1 MVGVVPHYVIL
12 DSLYMSSFIAE
23 FSPWTLILIGI
34 ILVLTVYF
42 QFFKYSSR
50 TAEAA
55 PTILTSIGIFGTF
68 LGVALGLT
76 NFDTQNLQESVPLL
90 LAGLKTAFWSS
101 IAGLLGA
108 LSIKGRAVM
117 DATKGD
123 SNQQRTA
130 SIDDLH
136 NAMTL
141 IHQSLTEKDQTLMQE
156 LSMLRVENQRQSD
169 DLISTLSRYQ
179 TEMVEANT
187 QALIDALG
195 AVMRD
200 FNTKIDEQY
209 GDNFKRL
216 NESVGKMLDW
226 QKEYKQQLIEL
237 ADNQK
242 TIGSSMKDAS
252 FAFENMVSH
261 AESFNGISESLG
273 NMLQGLNTQR
283 DVLDKHLSGLARL
296 VSEAGEGL
304 PQLEERM
311 TFLTT
316 GLAESLSQYS
326 ERMESMLEKTTTSM
340 DATTKN
346 LTENL
351 QSSYSEAF
359 GQLDNKILQ
368 TLTQT
373 DKQVAKL
380 DAALEQELNKSL
392 KTMGEQLAALSEK
405 FVQDYSPLTERLH
418 DLVNLANQ
426 KAN

>member
-1 MVGVVPHYVIL
+1 
-12 DSLYMSSFIAE
+12 MSNFIAQ
-23 FSPWTLILIGI
+23 FSPWTLVLIGI
-34 ILVLTVYF
+34 IVVLTVYF

-76 NFDTQNLQESVPLL
+76 DFDTNNLQESVPLL

-117 DATKGD
+117 DVTSGD
-123 SNQQRTA
+123 VNHQRTA

-136 NAMTL
+136 SAMLL

-156 LSMLRVENQRQSD
+156 LSMMRVENKRHSD
-169 DLISTLSRYQ
+169 DLISTMGRYQ

-187 QALIDALG
+187 KALIDALG

-216 NESVGKMLDW
+216 NESVGKMLEW
-226 QKEYKQQLIEL
+226 QKEYKQQLIDL
-237 ADNQK
+237 AENQK
-242 TIGSSMKDAS
+242 TIGVSMKDAS
-252 FAFENMVSH
+252 AAFENMVSH

-273 NMLQGLNTQR
+273 TMLQGLNTQR

-296 VSEAGEGL
+296 VSEAGAGL

-316 GLAESLSQYS
+316 GLADSLGQYND
-326 ERMESMLEKTTTSM
+326 RMEAMLEKTTTSM
-340 DATTKN
+340 DKTTHN
-346 LTENL
+346 LTQTL
-351 QSSYSEAF
+351 QSSYGEAF
-359 GQLDNKILQ
+359 SQLDNKILQ

-373 DKQVAKL
+373 DKQIAKL

-426 KAN
+426 KVN

>member
-1 MVGVVPHYVIL
+1 MFT
-12 DSLYMSSFIAE
+12 FIAQI
-23 FSPWTLILIGI
+23 SPWTLILIGI
-34 ILVLTVYF
+34 IFVLTVYF
-42 QFFKYSSR
+42 QFFKYNSR

-76 NFDTQNLQESVPLL
+76 DFDTKNIQESVPLL
-90 LAGLKTAFWSS
+90 LTGLKTAFWSS

-108 LSIKGRAVM
+108 LSIKGRAIL
-117 DATKGD
+117 DATHSSASSK
-123 SNQQRTA
+123 RTA

-136 NAMTL
+136 KAMLL
-141 IHQSLTEKDQTLMQE
+141 IHQSLSEKDQTLMQE
-156 LSMLRVENQRQSD
+156 LSMLRVESQRQSD
-169 DLISTLSRYQ
+169 DLIGAMGHYQ
-179 TEMVEANT
+179 TQMVEANT
-187 QALIDALG
+187 KALIDALG

-216 NESVGKMLDW
+216 NESVGKMLEW
-226 QKEYKQQLIEL
+226 QKEYKQQLVEL

-242 TIGSSMKDAS
+242 TIGNSMKDAS
-252 FAFENMVSH
+252 SAFENMVGH
-261 AESFNGISESLG
+261 AQSFNGISESLG

-283 DVLDKHLSGLARL
+283 DVLDKHLSGLAKL
-296 VSEAGEGL
+296 VSEAGSGL

-311 TFLTT
+311 TFLTV
-316 GLAESLSQYS
+316 GLSDTLMQYN
-326 ERMESMLEKTTTSM
+326 ERMESMLEKTTVSM
-340 DATTKN
+340 DNTTKN
-346 LTENL
+346 LTQTL
-351 QSSYSEAF
+351 QSSYGEAF
-359 GQLDNKILQ
+359 TQLDNKIIK

-373 DKQVAKL
+373 DKQIAKL

>member
-1 MVGVVPHYVIL
+1 
-12 DSLYMSSFIAE
+12 MSSFIAE

-34 ILVLTVYF
+34 IFVLTVYF

-141 IHQSLTEKDQTLMQE
+141 IHQSLSEKDQTLMQE

-226 QKEYKQQLIEL
+226 QKEYKQQLVEL

-242 TIGSSMKDAS
+242 TIGHSMKDAS
-252 FAFENMVSH
+252 SAFENMVSH

-326 ERMESMLEKTTTSM
+326 ERMESMLEKTTSSM
-340 DATTKN
+340 DSTTQK
-346 LTENL
+346 LTANL
-351 QSSYSEAF
+351 QTSYSDAF

-373 DKQVAKL
+373 DKQIAKL

-426 KAN
+426 KVN

>member
-1 MVGVVPHYVIL
+1 MFT
-12 DSLYMSSFIAE
+12 FIAQI
-23 FSPWTLILIGI
+23 SPWTLILIGI
-34 ILVLTVYF
+34 IFVLTVYF
-42 QFFKYSSR
+42 QFFKYNSR

-76 NFDTQNLQESVPLL
+76 DFDTKNIQESVPLL
-90 LAGLKTAFWSS
+90 LTGLKTAFWSS

-108 LSIKGRAVM
+108 LSIKGRAIL
-117 DATKGD
+117 DATHSSASSK
-123 SNQQRTA
+123 RTA

-136 NAMTL
+136 KAMLL
-141 IHQSLTEKDQTLMQE
+141 IHQSLSEKDQTLMQE
-156 LSMLRVENQRQSD
+156 LSMLRVESQRQSD
-169 DLISTLSRYQ
+169 DLIGAMGHYQ
-179 TEMVEANT
+179 TQMVEANT
-187 QALIDALG
+187 KALIDALG

-216 NESVGKMLDW
+216 NESVGKMLEW
-226 QKEYKQQLIEL
+226 QKEYKQQLVEL

-242 TIGSSMKDAS
+242 TIGNSMKDAS
-252 FAFENMVSH
+252 SAFENMVGH
-261 AESFNGISESLG
+261 AQSFNGISESLG

-283 DVLDKHLSGLARL
+283 DVLDKHLTGLAKL
-296 VSEAGEGL
+296 VSEAGSGL

-311 TFLTT
+311 TFLTV
-316 GLAESLSQYS
+316 GLSDTLMQYN
-326 ERMESMLEKTTTSM
+326 ERMENMLEKTTVSM
-340 DATTKN
+340 DNTTKN
-346 LTENL
+346 LTETL
-351 QSSYSEAF
+351 QSSYGEAF
-359 GQLDNKILQ
+359 TQLDNKIIK

-373 DKQVAKL
+373 DKQIAKL

>member
-1 MVGVVPHYVIL
+1 MFT
-12 DSLYMSSFIAE
+12 FIAQI
-23 FSPWTLILIGI
+23 SPWTLILIGI
-34 ILVLTVYF
+34 IFVLTVYF
-42 QFFKYSSR
+42 QFFKYNSR

-76 NFDTQNLQESVPLL
+76 DFDTKNIQESVPLL
-90 LAGLKTAFWSS
+90 LTGLKTAFWSS

-108 LSIKGRAVM
+108 LSIKGRAIL
-117 DATKGD
+117 DATHSSASSK
-123 SNQQRTA
+123 RTA

-136 NAMTL
+136 KAMLL
-141 IHQSLTEKDQTLMQE
+141 IHQSLSEKDQTLMQE
-156 LSMLRVENQRQSD
+156 LSMLRVESQRQSD
-169 DLISTLSRYQ
+169 DLIGAMGHYQ
-179 TEMVEANT
+179 TQMVEANT
-187 QALIDALG
+187 KALIDALG

-216 NESVGKMLDW
+216 NESVGKMLEW
-226 QKEYKQQLIEL
+226 QKEYKQQLVEL

-242 TIGSSMKDAS
+242 TIGNSMKDAS
-252 FAFENMVSH
+252 SAFENMVGH
-261 AESFNGISESLG
+261 AQSFNGISESLG

-283 DVLDKHLSGLARL
+283 DVLDKHLSGLAKL
-296 VSEAGEGL
+296 VSEAGSGL

-311 TFLTT
+311 TFLTV
-316 GLAESLSQYS
+316 GLSDTLMQYN
-326 ERMESMLEKTTTSM
+326 ERMENMLEKTTVSM
-340 DATTKN
+340 DNTTKN
-346 LTENL
+346 LTETL
-351 QSSYSEAF
+351 QSSYGEAF
-359 GQLDNKILQ
+359 TQLDNKIIK

-373 DKQVAKL
+373 DKQIAKL

>member
-1 MVGVVPHYVIL
+1 
-12 DSLYMSSFIAE
+12 MSNFVAQ
-23 FSPWTLILIGI
+23 FSPWTLVLIGI

-42 QFFKYSSR
+42 QFFKYNSR

-76 NFDTQNLQESVPLL
+76 DFDTKNLQESVPLL
-90 LAGLKTAFWSS
+90 LGGLKTAFWSS

-108 LSIKGRAVM
+108 LSIKGRAIM
-117 DATKGD
+117 DATHGAGSTK
-123 SNQQRTA
+123 RTA

-136 NAMTL
+136 YAMVQ
-141 IHQSLTEKDQTLMQE
+141 INESLTEKDQTLIQE
-156 LSMLRVENQRQSD
+156 LSLMRLESQQHSSN
-169 DLISTLSRYQ
+169 LIDAMGRYQ
-179 TEMVEANT
+179 TQMVEANT
-187 QALIDALG
+187 KALIDALG

-216 NESVGKMLDW
+216 NESVGKMLEW

-242 TIGSSMKDAS
+242 TIGHSMKDAS
-252 FAFENMVSH
+252 AAFENMVNH

-283 DVLDKHLSGLARL
+283 DVLDQHLSGLARL
-296 VSEAGEGL
+296 VSEAGAGL
-304 PQLEERM
+304 PQLEERI

-316 GLAESLSQYS
+316 GMGEALVQYND
-326 ERMESMLEKTTTSM
+326 RMEIMLEKTTTSM
-340 DATTKN
+340 DNTTKN
-346 LTENL
+346 LTHTL
-351 QSSYSEAF
+351 QTSYSDAF
-359 GQLDNKILQ
+359 AQLDNKIIQ

-373 DKQVAKL
+373 DKQIAKL
-380 DAALEQELNKSL
+380 DAGLEQELNKSL

-426 KAN
+426 KSD